1 MLVVRSAVVTPFQS
15 NCWLV
20 GCDETGEA
28 LVLDPGGELDRVA
41 SLREPGGFRVTRIFC
56 THGHIDHV
64 AGGAEAQRLFG
75 APLSIHAADRDW
87 LAAISDQAA
96 MFGFDPVEPPTPDHL
111 HADGEVFHVGAHEAR
126 VIYTPGHTRG
136 GCCLW
141 LPDAQALFT
150 CDTLFVGSVGRTDL
164 PGGDFS
170 TLERSIQERLFT
182 LGGDDVTFHPG
193 HGPSGSLAEERR
205 TNPFVGERS
214 RRGRYL

>member
-1 MLVVRSAVVTPFQS
+1 VTPFQS

-28 LVLDPGGELDRVA
+28 VVVDPGGEVDRA
-41 SLREPGGFRVTRIFC
+41 ARLCEPGGFRVTRIFC

-64 AGGAEAQRLFG
+64 AGGAEAQRRFG
-75 APLSIHAADRDW
+75 APLSIHAAERDW
-87 LAAISDQAA
+87 LGAISDQAA
-96 MFGFDPVEPPTPDHL
+96 MFGFEPVEPPAPDHL
-111 HADGEVFHVGAHEAR
+111 HADGEVFQVGAHEAR
-126 VIYTPGHTRG
+126 VIHTPGHTRG

-141 LPDAQALFT
+141 MPDARVVFT
-150 CDTLFVGSVGRTDL
+150 GDTLFVGSVGRTDL

-170 TLERSIQERLFT
+170 ALERSIQERLFT
-182 LGGDDVTFHPG
+182 LGDDVTFHPG

-205 TNPFVGERS
+205 TNPFVGERA